1 MHLGIF
7 YRDFLADGGAPKEW
21 RRLASELTSVGSK
34 VTVYTYTGAQPT
46 IEIDDVSLKIV
57 KGNKRPSLWVPTD
70 LLAMI
75 TDEIYRPDVLIVVG
89 ALIPE
94 NIAVCRA
101 ASRSRIPYVLAPI
114 GHLALNVLDRS
125 PIRKRLFLN
134 LFLRPIFRRAAG
146 IHYLSDFEL
155 EQLRKYSNG
164 PFIKLGYGTFRDD
177 IPAKLSGKYFRKRLG
192 LSNENKVIMYLGR
205 LDIYGKGLDV
215 LIGGFSL
222 ALPRLPGAVL
232 LLVGPDETGSR
243 QNLHSLIRTQ
253 HLEDHVKILDPIYG
267 DEKFDALASADVL
280 VLTSRYD
287 AFPRSIREGLSV
299 GCPCI
304 VSEETM
310 MGSVLIGSGAGEIC
324 DVSQTD
330 LAQCL
335 VKLLRNVEKLKEMRQ
350 NARLLS
356 SSNALDWTS
365 IARTMQDGYREILKQ
380 FRVTASE

>member
-1 MHLGIF
+1 
-7 YRDFLADGGAPKEW
+7 
-21 RRLASELTSVGSK
+21 
-34 VTVYTYTGAQPT
+34 
-46 IEIDDVSLKIV
+46 
-57 KGNKRPSLWVPTD
+57 
-70 LLAMI
+70 
-75 TDEIYRPDVLIVVG
+75 
-89 ALIPE
+89 
-94 NIAVCRA
+94 
-101 ASRSRIPYVLAPI
+101 
-114 GHLALNVLDRS
+114 
-125 PIRKRLFLN
+125 
-134 LFLRPIFRRAAG
+134 
-146 IHYLSDFEL
+146 
-155 EQLRKYSNG
+155 
-164 PFIKLGYGTFRDD
+164 
-177 IPAKLSGKYFRKRLG
+177 
-192 LSNENKVIMYLGR
+192 MYLGR